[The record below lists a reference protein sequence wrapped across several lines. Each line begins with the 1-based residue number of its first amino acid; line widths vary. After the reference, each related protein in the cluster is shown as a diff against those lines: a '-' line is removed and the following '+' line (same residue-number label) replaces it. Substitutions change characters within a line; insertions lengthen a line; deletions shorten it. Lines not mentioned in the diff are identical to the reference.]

1 MRSRSTWMIAA
12 AEVVRVSEPKPAT
25 LIGQGAVDRLKE
37 LIEEQGI
44 ALVVVDAAITP
55 VQQRNLEQA
64 WKAKVIDRTGLI
76 LEIFG
81 ERARTKEGQLQVELA
96 ALSYQRSRLVKSWT
110 HLERQRGGFGFIGG
124 PGESQIE
131 IDRRLID
138 ERIVRIKRDL
148 EDVKRTR
155 ALHRRA
161 RKRVPFP
168 VVALV
173 GYTNAGK
180 STLFNRLTKADVMA
194 KDLLFATLD
203 PTMRRVRLPGGRD
216 IILSDTVGFIS
227 DLPTELVAAFRA
239 TLEEVLEADLILHV
253 RDIAHPET
261 DAQKADVEAVL
272 EGLGL
277 EHTVVHDMIE
287 VLNKIDALP
296 AEDAERDR
304 RPGAP
309 RSPGGGGLGADR
321 RRLRPPA
328 AGDRA
333 APGAR
338 PAGGDLSPRP
348 RSRRRHRLA
357 LSAWRGAGAPRRR
370 GGRQP
375 HRPPLRRRPP
385 ALRNEPTCLAELEP
399 QMKSPDVNKVAAL
412 IAEVAATEIQPRF
425 RKLAAHEQREKGPGD
440 IVTIA
445 DERAEAAMTPRL
457 MELLPGSIVIG
468 EEAAAKDPKLVER
481 LLHDQVAW
489 IVDPVDGT
497 ANFAEGKEEFVS
509 MVALVRGDELIGSW
523 IHLPMTGHTAIAERG
538 AGATYRRRAP
548 PETVA
553 ADGGAVPASS
563 ASASSARRRCIRG
576 RRHCAGR

>member
-1 MRSRSTWMIAA
+1 LDKATPIDRREPRVDVDGVRHGDRALVIHPDLHRRQRPATGLHYRTPTSRLEEACGLARAIDLEIAA
-12 AEVVRVSEPKPAT
+12 AEVVRVSEPRPAT

-37 LIEEQGI
+37 LIQEQGV
-44 ALVVVDAAITP
+44 ALAVVDAAISP

-96 ALSYQRSRLVKSWT
+96 ALSYQRSRLVRSWT
-110 HLERQRGGFGFIGG
+110 HLERQRGGFGFVGG

-180 STLFNRLTKADVMA
+180 STLFNRLTRADVVA

-203 PTMRRVRLPGGRD
+203 PTMRRVQLPGGRD

-239 TLEEVLEADLILHV
+239 TLEEVLEADLVLHV

-277 EHTVVHDMIE
+277 DHHVVHDMIE
-287 VLNKIDALP
+287 VLNKIDALA
-296 AEDAERDR
+296 AEDAERIADLARRDHQVAAVSALTGAGCERLLAEIEERLARDR
-304 RPGAP
+304 QVATYRLGHDRGGDIAWLYQHGEVLERHDDEAGASLTV
-309 RSPGGGGLGADR
+309 RLSADDR
-321 RRLRPPA
+321 RRFEQS
-328 AGDRA
+328 
-333 APGAR
+333 R
-338 PAGGDLSPRP
+338 PALQS
-348 RSRRRHRLA
+348 
-357 LSAWRGAGAPRRR
+357 
-370 GGRQP
+370 
-375 HRPPLRRRPP
+375 
-385 ALRNEPTCLAELEP
+385 
-399 QMKSPDVNKVAAL
+399 
-412 IAEVAATEIQPRF
+412 
-425 RKLAAHEQREKGPGD
+425 
-440 IVTIA
+440 
-445 DERAEAAMTPRL
+445 
-457 MELLPGSIVIG
+457 
-468 EEAAAKDPKLVER
+468 
-481 LLHDQVAW
+481 
-489 IVDPVDGT
+489 
-497 ANFAEGKEEFVS
+497 
-509 MVALVRGDELIGSW
+509 
-523 IHLPMTGHTAIAERG
+523 
-538 AGATYRRRAP
+538 
-548 PETVA
+548 
-553 ADGGAVPASS
+553 
-563 ASASSARRRCIRG
+563 
-576 RRHCAGR
+576 

>member
-1 MRSRSTWMIAA
+1 LDKATPIDRREARVDIDGLRHGDRALVIHPDLHRRAKAAAGLHYRTPASRLEEACGLALAIDLEIAA
-12 AEVVRVSEPKPAT
+12 AEVVRVSAPRPAT

-37 LIEEQGI
+37 LVEEQGI

-277 EHTVVHDMIE
+277 EHQVVHDMIE

-296 AEDAERDR
+296 AEDAERIADLARRDHQVAAVSALTGAGCDR
-304 RPGAP
+304 LLQEIEQRLARDRQVATYRLGHDRGGDIAWLYQHGEVLERHDDEDGASLTV
-309 RSPGGGGLGADR
+309 RLSADDR
-321 RRLRPPA
+321 RRFETS
-328 AGDRA
+328 
-333 APGAR
+333 R
-338 PAGGDLSPRP
+338 PA
-348 RSRRRHRLA
+348 
-357 LSAWRGAGAPRRR
+357 
-370 GGRQP
+370 
-375 HRPPLRRRPP
+375 
-385 ALRNEPTCLAELEP
+385 
-399 QMKSPDVNKVAAL
+399 
-412 IAEVAATEIQPRF
+412 
-425 RKLAAHEQREKGPGD
+425 
-440 IVTIA
+440 
-445 DERAEAAMTPRL
+445 
-457 MELLPGSIVIG
+457 
-468 EEAAAKDPKLVER
+468 
-481 LLHDQVAW
+481 
-489 IVDPVDGT
+489 
-497 ANFAEGKEEFVS
+497 
-509 MVALVRGDELIGSW
+509 
-523 IHLPMTGHTAIAERG
+523 
-538 AGATYRRRAP
+538 
-548 PETVA
+548 
-553 ADGGAVPASS
+553 
-563 ASASSARRRCIRG
+563 
-576 RRHCAGR
+576 